1 MSANEMVSGIGL
13 RHVRVALRDTDG
25 TIDVP
30 AGTAVATAYNGL
42 QISGAIGLVLTVPD
56 AVRIPVPGDDRVFYT
71 WLLPPT
77 ENKSAELRVNK
88 KDHNVIALIT
98 GTLQW
103 GSPNR
108 RKIAFNTDKQG
119 EEPELV
125 LWASRQVIEADETLA
140 TFGTKKWETYYIPNC
155 LAYPRPPGMEYQT
168 IGTMTYSVQLNDAA
182 ITELGQSLT
191 LVTNGC
197 TKAELFE
204 IVTDK
209 KFMLDAWMGDNIV
222 ATFNM
227 SQTPYEAGV
236 FNVTIDGVVQD
247 LTTDYTRVAGALTF
261 VVTPASGAKIIC
273 EYEYE

>member
-1 MSANEMVSGIGL
+1 
-13 RHVRVALRDTDG
+13 VALRDTDG
-25 TIDVP
+25 TIAVP
-30 AGTAVATAYNGL
+30 AGTATATAYSGL
-42 QISGAIGLVLTVPD
+42 QISGATALTLTVPD

-77 ENKSAELRVNK
+77 ENKTAELRVNK
-88 KDHNVIALIT
+88 KDHNIIELIT

-125 LWASRQVIEADETLA
+125 LWACRQVIEADETLA
-140 TFGTKKWETYYIPNC
+140 AFGTKKWETYYIPNC
-155 LAYPRPPGMEYQT
+155 LAYPKPPGMEYQT
-168 IGTMTYSVQLNDAA
+168 IGQMTYSVQLNDAS
-182 ITELGQSLT
+182 ITELGQTLT
-191 LVTNGC
+191 VVLNGC
-197 TKAELFE
+197 TRLELIE

-209 KFMLDAWMGDNIV
+209 KFMLDAWVGDNV
-222 ATFNM
+222 VTVFNM
-227 SQTPYEAGV
+227 SQTPYETGV

-261 VVTPASGAKIIC
+261 IATPASGAKIIC